1 MEEKLTM
8 RLKSLIDGEIEFKF
22 NNVRN
27 CKGILN
33 SAYKHKLLSEKSKE
47 KDKFKGSR
55 TLVKAL

>member
-1 MEEKLTM
+1 MM
-8 RLKSLIDGEIEFKF
+8 RLNLSL

-33 SAYKHKLLSEKSKE
+33 SAYKHKLVSEKSKE

-55 TLVKAL
+55 TRKSAIKASKT

>member
-1 MEEKLTM
+1 MV
-8 RLKSLIDGEIEFKF
+8 RLNLSL
-22 NNVRN
+22 NNARN

-55 TLVKAL
+55 TRKSAIKASKT